1 MVSAQVVDGILQ
13 QKVNSTDAEKKKSSN
28 SSMDKDA
35 FLKLLVAQMKYQ
47 DPLEPTSN
55 TEYISQFA
63 TFSELEQMQNMSST
77 MELTRAS
84 ALIGQTVIVQKTNDN
99 GVVSQDMGVVDYI
112 SFENGKAKIWV
123 NGNSYDLDEVV
134 EIDDNEYIEAV
145 AMATTLVNAIKR
157 LPPKANLT
165 ISDREAVEAI
175 QKLYES
181 MNEYQRSF
189 VASDVV
195 DAMNDYIEKMDEL
208 IKLSELAADNNKEEA
223 GNGDEVVDGD
233 EIVEGEG

>member
-1 MVSAQVVDGILQ
+1 MVSAQVIDGILQ

-145 AMATTLVNAIKR
+145 AMATTLVNALRR

-189 VASDVV
+189 VASDAV

-208 IKLSELAADNNKEEA
+208 IKLSQLADDNNSEDA
-223 GNGDEVVDGD
+223 GDGDNNGGDEVV
-233 EIVEGEG
+233 EGEG

>member
-63 TFSELEQMQNMSST
+63 TFSELEQMQNMSNT

-84 ALIGQTVIVQKTNDN
+84 ALIGKTVIVQKTNDN

-223 GNGDEVVDGD
+223 GNGDE
-233 EIVEGEG
+233 IVEGEG

>member
-1 MVSAQVVDGILQ
+1 MVSAQVVDGVLQ

-63 TFSELEQMQNMSST
+63 TFSELEQMQNMSNT

-84 ALIGQTVIVQKTNDN
+84 ALIGKTVIVQKTNDN

-195 DAMNDYIEKMDEL
+195 DAMNDYIEKMEEL

-223 GNGDEVVDGD
+223 GNGDEIVDGD

>member
-145 AMATTLVNAIKR
+145 AMATTLVNALRR

-223 GNGDEVVDGD
+223 GNGDEIVDGD